1 MAIYRQDRI
10 SAAVSISLALTL
22 AAGSFYLAHLADRLS
37 GGPPGRVSGDQP
49 DAYAEGVMLNR
60 TGKSGEAAFL
70 LTARRLEYF
79 RGDDSTLLHEP
90 VLTSL
95 DTSQPKV
102 ILSARSGR
110 ASSGGGEVVLS
121 GEVRLIR
128 EAGQGQPEM
137 TIDTER
143 AVVLPDSE
151 IARTDLPVEIRRGT
165 DRLTGTGM
173 EFNNAARTLRVDSQV
188 RASFNP
194 GQQRQ

>member
-10 SAAVSISLALTL
+10 SAAVSISLALSL
-22 AAGSFYLAHLADRLS
+22 AAGSFYLAQVADRLS
-37 GGPPGRVSGDQP
+37 QGTPGRVSGDQP

-60 TGKSGEAAFL
+60 TGKNGEAAFL
-70 LTARRLEYF
+70 LTARRIEYF

-102 ILSARSGR
+102 ILSARAGR
-110 ASSGGGEVVLS
+110 SSSGGGEVVLS

-128 EAGQGQPEM
+128 EAGQDQPEM

-143 AVVLPDSE
+143 AVVLPESE
-151 IARTDLPVEIRRGT
+151 IARTDLPVEVRRGI

-194 GQQRQ
+194 GQPRQ